1 MKIVIYLGRIRLV
14 LDFWFVLFL
23 LVLIVMLCVIFKYK

>member
-14 LDFWFVLFL
+14 LDFWFVLFF
-23 LVLIVMLCVIFKYK
+23 VGIDCNAVCDI